1 MADRLAPGKL
11 PGDLLAR
18 LISQYRT
25 PPDEAVI
32 VDADYGFDAAALVV
46 GGETL
51 IVKSDPITFATE
63 GAARYLVAVNSNDI
77 ACMGGVPRWMTTVA
91 LLPEA
96 FTTRASVEALFA
108 DLQAA
113 CIDAGVAMIG
123 GHTEITL
130 GLDRPLLIGTMLGV
144 AGPAGLLK
152 PGQAHTGDELY
163 VTKAI
168 GLEGTALLAHEKA
181 NELTDA
187 LGGASVRAAASLLY
201 APGIS
206 VAADARAVLASGLV
220 TGLHDPTEG
229 GLATAVYEM
238 AEASDLGVEIMADD
252 VPLLPE
258 TRAICDHYG
267 LDPLG
272 LLSSGALLIAAK
284 PGSAGA
290 MADIAARTRI
300 AITRIGTLVARDAGH
315 TLVTETG
322 VKRLRRFDS
331 DELTRVL

>member
-1 MADRLAPGKL
+1 
-11 PGDLLAR
+11 
-18 LISQYRT
+18 
-25 PPDEAVI
+25 
-32 VDADYGFDAAALVV
+32 
-46 GGETL
+46 
-51 IVKSDPITFATE
+51 
-63 GAARYLVAVNSNDI
+63 
-77 ACMGGVPRWMTTVA
+77 MGGVPRWMTTVA
-91 LLPEA
+91 LLPEGM
-96 FTTRASVEALFA
+96 TTRTSVEALFA

-113 CIDAGVAMIG
+113 CVDAGVAMIG

-152 PGQAHTGDELY
+152 PGQAHAGDELY

-168 GLEGTALLAHEKA
+168 GLEGTALLGHEKA
-181 NELTDA
+181 IELSDA
-187 LGGASVRAAASLLY
+187 LGGATVRAAAALLY
-201 APGIS
+201 EPGIS
-206 VAADARAVLASGLV
+206 VAADARAILASGVV

-238 AEASDLGVEIMADD
+238 AEASGLGVEIVAVD

-272 LLSSGALLIAAK
+272 LLSSGALLIAAR
-284 PGSAGA
+284 PGSQQA
-290 MADIAARTRI
+290 MAAVAARAGI
-300 AITRIGTLVARDAGH
+300 AITRIGTLVDRQAGH
-315 TLVTETG
+315 TLVRETG
-322 VKRLRRFDS
+322 VTPLRRFDS